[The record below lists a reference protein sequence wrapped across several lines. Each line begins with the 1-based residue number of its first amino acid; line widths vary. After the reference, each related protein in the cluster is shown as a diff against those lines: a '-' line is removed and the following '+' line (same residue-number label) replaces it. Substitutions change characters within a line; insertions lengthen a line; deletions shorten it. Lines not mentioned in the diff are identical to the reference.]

1 MLVDADFFSELDRFD
16 FMVRKRVSTAYAG
29 TRKSTLH
36 GRGLVTVGYR
46 EYTNGDDFKTIDWKL
61 YGRTEKLYVRQFEEE
76 KSLTAHILLDT
87 SRSMDFG
94 SPRKFDYAAKLA
106 IGIAYLVTKQNEK
119 FAISQFRENVEIARP
134 KRGRHH
140 LSGVV
145 RLLEGVEPDGSTAFD
160 LCMEQYQ
167 GMIRSRSLV
176 VIISDFLTDIESIT
190 SGIYRYGKNEL
201 LILQV
206 LDSFEL
212 DFMVQDNVKFVDLE
226 NERNLEINVSPRFV
240 NEYKMRLEAHN
251 SRIQK
256 ICNEIGASYHL
267 FSTKKPIF
275 DAFFEIMG
283 KR

>member
-29 TRKSTLH
+29 TRRSTLH

-87 SRSMDFG
+87 SRSMAFG
-94 SPRKFDYAAKLA
+94 SPRKFDYAARLA
-106 IGIAYLVTKQNEK
+106 LGIAYLVTKQNEK
-119 FAISQFRENVEIARP
+119 FAISGFQENVEIARP

-140 LSGVV
+140 LSSVV
-145 RLLEGVEPDGSTAFD
+145 SLLEDVEPDGSTAFD
-160 LCMEQYQ
+160 QCMEEYQ
-167 GMIRSRSLV
+167 SMIRSRSLV
-176 VIISDFLTDIESIT
+176 VIISDFLTDIESIA

-226 NERNLEINVSPRFV
+226 NGRNLEINVSPRFV
-240 NEYKMRLEAHN
+240 NEYKTRLEAHN
-251 SRIQK
+251 SRIQE